1 MGYVTKERS
10 NPNLPLKP
18 LPELKI
24 KLELGELKFI
34 KFPTHSVEKFI
45 EWVKE
50 NELIHKYG
58 VTPMQH
64 INATGGGSFK
74 YAKTIQE
81 KLNIRV
87 FPNKSAKKKNKK
99 KARDK

>member
-1 MGYVTKERS
+1 
-10 NPNLPLKP
+10 
-18 LPELKI
+18 
-24 KLELGELKFI
+24 
-34 KFPTHSVEKFI
+34 VEKFI

-87 FPNKSAKKKNKK
+87 FTNESAKKKNKK
-99 KARDK
+99 KARDKILITFFSFKKFSYRNRMK